1 MITNIVGIIAL
12 IFLFGQQTN
21 MFSILKKQFTSNIK
35 VSKDTEKAKTN
46 L

>member
-1 MITNIVGIIAL
+1 MIKNIVGIIAL
-12 IFLFGQQTN
+12 IFLFDQQTN

-35 VSKDTEKAKTN
+35 VSEDTEKAKTN